1 MLYLTVPFRVITLGR
16 MKRIILLAAV
26 PFLLVTP
33 LVSAQLIDKPVA
45 TVKLSKFEAISA
57 KQFRQ
62 QIEDLEA
69 RTQNQLSM
77 DDRRKLL
84 DLMISEKL
92 ISQAAEMESIS
103 VSQGEIDSRV
113 ALARQTGGMG
123 LNLNRELTEQEFKQ
137 LLQQSGLTWD
147 EYIKE
152 LKKAILQQ
160 KFVMEKKRALFES
173 VPPPSEAEIADFYDA
188 NKTAFVAPDMVRF
201 RHIYIDTRNLASAGE
216 MDKARARAEDIS
228 RELRNGAAFDD
239 LVVKYSD
246 DKNSRYKGG
255 DFGYLRRD
263 DQARRQLLGREFF
276 EAPFKMNVG
285 EISGVLQSNIG
296 FHIIRLT
303 EKIPFRLLALEDP
316 IPPQNNS
323 TVRDQIGAQLL
334 QQKQAE
340 LYQQA
345 LMDLLGELKKKA
357 EIRIFEENLSW

>member
-1 MLYLTVPFRVITLGR
+1 MLYLTVPSQVITLGG

-26 PFLLVTP
+26 LLLVTP
-33 LVSAQLIDKPVA
+33 IVFAQLIDKPVA
-45 TVKLSKFEAISA
+45 TVKLSKFEVISV

-69 RTQNQLSM
+69 RTQNQLTM

-84 DLMISEKL
+84 DLLISEML
-92 ISQAAEMESIS
+92 ISQAAAMDNIT
-103 VSQGEIDSRV
+103 VSQSEIDSRIT
-113 ALARQTGGMG
+113 LARQTGGLG

-137 LLQQSGLTWD
+137 LLAQSGLTWD
-147 EYIKE
+147 EYLE
-152 LKKAILQQ
+152 QLQKAILQQ
-160 KFVMEKKRALFES
+160 KYVMEKKRALFENMA
-173 VPPPSEAEIADFYDA
+173 PPPEAEIEDFYDT

-201 RHIYIDTRNLASAGE
+201 KHIYIDTRNLAAPDE
-216 MDKARARAEDIS
+216 KDKARSRAEEIS

-263 DQARRQLLGREFF
+263 DQARRQLLGKEFF
-276 EAPFKMNVG
+276 EKPFKMDIG

-303 EKIPFRLLALEDP
+303 EKIPFRLLALDDP

-323 TVRDQIGAQLL
+323 TVREQISAQLL

-340 LYQQA
+340 FYQEA
-345 LMDLLGELKKKA
+345 LLDLLDELKKKA